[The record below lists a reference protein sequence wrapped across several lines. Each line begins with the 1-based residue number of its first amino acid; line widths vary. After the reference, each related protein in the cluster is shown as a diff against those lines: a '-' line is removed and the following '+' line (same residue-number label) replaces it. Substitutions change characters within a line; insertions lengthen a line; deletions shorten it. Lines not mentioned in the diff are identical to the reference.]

1 MLHHFLN
8 SRIPCPIQ
16 GKKRL
21 QWKRVKEAP
30 FLWHE
35 EEWGFLFPMG
45 TEQGLKILNLGASEK
60 GGGFLLYY
68 QKASGMNVPGGAGT
82 K

>member
-35 EEWGFLFPMG
+35 EEWGFLFSVG
-45 TEQGLKILNLGASEK
+45 EGSKNLQNQGPAK
-60 GGGFLLYY
+60 GGRALLEE
-68 QKASGMNVPGGAGT
+68 GL
-82 K
+82 